1 MKKIL
6 VLCTGNSCRSQ
17 MLEAWLRHF
26 SNRRFEVYSAGV
38 EQHGIN
44 KDALYFMN
52 EVGVDMSSQTSDLID
67 IYLNTTFDLVVTV
80 CDHAR
85 ETCPVFPKSVKT
97 IHRNFEDPSEANQE
111 KKSTFIRVR
120 DELKEFALELIHF
133 I

>member
-1 MKKIL
+1 
-6 VLCTGNSCRSQ
+6 

-26 SNRRFEVYSAGV
+26 SNGRFEVYSAGI

-52 EVGVDMSSQTSDLID
+52 EVGIDMSSHTSDLID
-67 IYLNTTFDLVVTV
+67 VYLDTTFDIVVTV

-85 ETCPVFPKSVKT
+85 ETCPVFPKSAKI
-97 IHRNFEDPSEANQE
+97 IHRNFEDPSKANQE
-111 KKSTFIRVR
+111 KRSIFMRVR
-120 DELKEFALELIHF
+120 EELREFALELIHF